1 MMEYM
6 GLEEDRLHFS
16 WISSAEAVKFADV
29 AKEVAEKVKAIGPSE
44 KFVKRYETKDTE

>member
-1 MMEYM
+1 MEFV

-29 AKEVAEKVKAIGPSE
+29 AKQVAEKVKVLGPNK
-44 KFVKRYETKDTE
+44 KFVKRYPTKDTE

>member
-1 MMEYM
+1 MEYV

-29 AKEVAEKVKAIGPSE
+29 AKDVAEKVKKLGPSE
-44 KFVKRYETKDTE
+44 KFVKRYPTKDTE

>member
-1 MMEYM
+1 MEYV

-29 AKEVAEKVKAIGPSE
+29 AKDVAAKVKKLGPSQ
-44 KFVKRYETKDTE
+44 KFVKRYPTKDTE

>member
-1 MMEYM
+1 MMEYI

-44 KFVKRYETKDTE
+44 KFVKRYEIEDTK

>member
-6 GLEEDRLHFS
+6 GLEQDRLHFS

-29 AKEVAEKVKAIGPSE
+29 AKEVAAKVKAIGPSD
-44 KFVKRYETKDTE
+44 KFVKHYETKDAE